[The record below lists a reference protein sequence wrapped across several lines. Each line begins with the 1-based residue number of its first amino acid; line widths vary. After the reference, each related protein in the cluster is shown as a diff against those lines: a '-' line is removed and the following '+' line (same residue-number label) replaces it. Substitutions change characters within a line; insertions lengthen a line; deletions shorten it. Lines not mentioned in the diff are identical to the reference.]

1 MTLPFAACLLL
12 PLGGAFAR
20 VPDESTPLAYRAA
33 KWDYHL
39 LGQWADP
46 SEAERNIEW
55 TRHFDRAMAEYAEQ
69 GVDVNFVGD
78 PSATALEAGFG
89 PEKYARLVEIKRA
102 YDPDNVFRSNANI
115 RPD

>member
-1 MTLPFAACLLL
+1 
-12 PLGGAFAR
+12 
-20 VPDESTPLAYRAA
+20 
-33 KWDYHL
+33 
-39 LGQWADP
+39 
-46 SEAERNIEW
+46 
-55 TRHFDRAMAEYAEQ
+55 MAEYAEQ
-69 GVDVNFVGD
+69 GVYVNFVGD